1 MHKMCKNMSQ
11 FNELQNITEIDAFA
25 LSLKK
30 WMQWTMKK
38 KMLWKNLH
46 DQFNSYWSDECRKT
60 IKKMKKILWIFINS

>member
-30 WMQWTMKK
+30 
-38 KMLWKNLH
+38 
-46 DQFNSYWSDECRKT
+46 
-60 IKKMKKILWIFINS
+60 